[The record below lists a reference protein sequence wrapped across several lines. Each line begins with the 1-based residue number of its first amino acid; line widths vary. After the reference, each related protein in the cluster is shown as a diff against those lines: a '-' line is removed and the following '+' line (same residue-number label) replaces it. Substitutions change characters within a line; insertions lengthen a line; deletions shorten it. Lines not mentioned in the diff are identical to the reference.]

1 MSSNRAITALLLI
14 AASGFFQACSA
25 DSSPSGEGTGA
36 PDIGTMSGSKDP
48 GTYGSTGT
56 PSTSSSSSSSS
67 GGAGGTNTTAS
78 ASGDPV
84 AACISACEAK
94 HPKGAQIGKAI
105 DTCWSKSCPT
115 ECNGI
120 GTGAAKSPAHGSC
133 RNPVSTPS
141 ADCSQCTVDSCC
153 SAWDACFDD
162 ADCSALNTC
171 SIACYK

>member
-1 MSSNRAITALLLI
+1 MSPNRALTAVLLV

-36 PDIGTMSGSKDP
+36 GDIGSISGSKDP

-56 PSTSSSSSSSS
+56 PSTSSSSGNPS
-67 GGAGGTNTTAS
+67 NTSTATS
-78 ASGDPV
+78 ASDPV

-94 HPKGAQIGKAI
+94 YPKGVQLGKGI

-120 GTGAAKSPAHGSC
+120 GTGAAKPAAHGSC
-133 RNPVSTPS
+133 QNPVSTPS
-141 ADCSQCTVDSCC
+141 ADCSQCTVDECC
-153 SAWDACFDD
+153 TAWDACFDD
-162 ADCSALNTC
+162 ADCTALNTC

>member
-1 MSSNRAITALLLI
+1 MSSNRFFTGILLI

-56 PSTSSSSSSSS
+56 PPSSSSSS
-67 GGAGGTNTTAS
+67 GSASSANTATS

-84 AACISACEAK
+84 TACISACEAK
-94 HPKGAQIGKAI
+94 HPKGVLIGKGI
-105 DTCWSKSCPT
+105 DSCWSKSCPT

-120 GTGAAKSPAHGSC
+120 GTGAAKPPAHGTC
-133 RNPVSTPS
+133 QNPVSTPS
-141 ADCSQCTVDSCC
+141 ADCSQCTVDKCC
-153 SAWDACFDD
+153 TAWDACFDD
-162 ADCSALNTC
+162 TDCAALNAC
-171 SIACYK
+171 SVACYK